1 MIVETIVSALLAVTI
16 SITTYETK
24 QLVTTVTTQGEL
36 HQEYAKPSIIFQT
49 DILRRI
55 YQLESL
61 SGKNDKCRDRGLFNG
76 YGFGQNTFTWNCFNS
91 LEEVEAK
98 VANWFEENL
107 KDKSLAQATC
117 YYNTGYVHDWCPYY
131 EKYLSLN

>member
-1 MIVETIVSALLAVTI
+1 MITELVSALLAVKI

-24 QLVTTVTTQGEL
+24 QIVTTTTTQGEL
-36 HQEYAKPSIIFQT
+36 HQESTKPSIIAQT

-55 YQLESL
+55 YQLESS
-61 SGKNDKCRDRGLFNG
+61 SGRNDSCRQQGKYNG

-107 KDKSLAQATC
+107 KDKSLSQALC
-117 YYNTGYVHDWCPYY
+117 YYNTGYVFDECPYSW
-131 EKYLSLN
+131 KYASL